1 MQKPLD
7 ALFYYRNFFIIFML
21 AMASSLQAQNSP
33 AQKVLT
39 DRFAALQKLDK
50 AQIASFY
57 APNATVVVSGEL
69 FENIEAYLNKQ
80 LPEFEGSG
88 VVFSNHQVSHQKS
101 TANWA
106 IAAETYDYSFK
117 KSGKEI
123 KGSGTATY
131 TLQKIAGKWLIVQF
145 HVSFKRQ

>member
-1 MQKPLD
+1 MRNL
-7 ALFYYRNFFIIFML
+7 LFAIFIL

-33 AQKVLT
+33 VQKVLT

-50 AQIASFY
+50 VQITAFY

-69 FENIEAYLNKQ
+69 FENIGAYLNKQ

-88 VVFSNHQVSHQKS
+88 VVFSNHQVSQQKS
-101 TANWA
+101 AANWA
-106 IAAETYDYSFK
+106 IATETYDYSFK
-117 KSGKEI
+117 KGGKEI

-131 TLQKIAGKWLIVQF
+131 TLQKMAGKWLIVQF